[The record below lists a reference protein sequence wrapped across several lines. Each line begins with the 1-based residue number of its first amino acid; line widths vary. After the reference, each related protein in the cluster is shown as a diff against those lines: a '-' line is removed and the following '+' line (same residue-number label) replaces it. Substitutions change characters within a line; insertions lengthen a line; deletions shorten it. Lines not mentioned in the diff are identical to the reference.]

1 MGSLYQE
8 LIGSSLQAIKNLFMF
23 GALAMWDEFK
33 GDFTLM
39 LDFFIKYGKQPD
51 LDLIQTLFDNQM
63 TAMAQKIQTYG
74 LYNLNSRFVL
84 EFLDIIRKR
93 GFQPNLTAIQDAV
106 YPYLSMQKQLP
117 QSTDV
122 DLINKL
128 GDVLNFDIKITG
140 L

>member
-1 MGSLYQE
+1 
-8 LIGSSLQAIKNLFMF
+8 
-23 GALAMWDEFK
+23 
-33 GDFTLM
+33 
-39 LDFFIKYGKQPD
+39 
-51 LDLIQTLFDNQM
+51 
-63 TAMAQKIQTYG
+63 
-74 LYNLNSRFVL
+74 VL